1 MTWYSRL
8 FRVLLSTTVVVANV
22 GWCCS
27 YDTGTNDAGQDF
39 SGHAH
44 HVAPTP
50 PGLAAKTLPPT
61 HHGSDPSHAP
71 DQDNSGCLDNLTMVL
86 TDFTT
91 GTVLT
96 DSGPHY
102 QTALALVLSP
112 NQAVWLALGSPMPHG
127 FETSPDVF
135 RGDSLRALSRL
146 ITV

>member
-1 MTWYSRL
+1 MWYSRL
-8 FRVLLSTTVVVANV
+8 IRVLLSAIVVVANV

-27 YDTGTNDAGQDF
+27 YDTGTNDAGQDL
-39 SGHAH
+39 GAHAH
-44 HVAPTP
+44 HSAPTP
-50 PGLAAKTLPPT
+50 RGLIAKTLPPT

-71 DQDNSGCLDNLTMVL
+71 DQDDSGCLDNLTMVS
-86 TDFTT
+86 TDFTA

-96 DSGPHY
+96 DSGSYY

-112 NQAVWLALGSPMPHG
+112 NQAAWLVLCDPAPRG